1 MSTTWQQRVTAG
13 GATATLVI
21 GVVAASAG
29 SASAA
34 ARPHVGTGAVAIHQ
48 TNLVSDQAGVAPV
61 TDPSLVNPWGMS
73 FGTGATPSPVWVSDN
88 GSDSTTLYRG
98 ATRPPTAA
106 KVPLTVTIP
115 WGAPTG
121 QVFNTSATDFVVS
134 SGAASGAA
142 KFIFAS
148 ETGYITGWSP
158 SVPAAG
164 STVAQTAVHI
174 PSAVF
179 KGLAVA
185 TFQGAQY
192 LYAADFH
199 NGKIDV
205 FNNAFKQQKWG
216 ATAFKDILLP
226 KGYAPFN
233 IQELRGALYVSYAQQ
248 DAAKHDDAARLG
260 RGWVDVYTNGGKL
273 IKRLVKKGV
282 LDSPWGLAIAPEGW
296 GKYTG
301 ALLVGNFGN
310 GRIHAYNARTG
321 KFVGALFDSNGKVLS
336 IDGLWGLMVGNGV
349 AGDAQSV
356 LFTAGPDH
364 EAHGL
369 YGELTAS

>member
-1 MSTTWQQRVTAG
+1 MSSTWHKRITAG
-13 GATATLVI
+13 GATATLVL
-21 GVVAASAG
+21 GAVAASAG
-29 SASAA
+29 SASATAGPRA
-34 ARPHVGTGAVAIHQ
+34 ATGAVAIHQ
-48 TNLVSDQAGVAPV
+48 TNLVSDLAGVAPV
-61 TDPSLVNPWGMS
+61 TDAGLVNPWGMS
-73 FGTGATPSPVWVSDN
+73 FGTGATPSPVWVSNN
-88 GSDSTTLYRG
+88 GSDTSTLYRG
-98 ATRPPTAA
+98 ATTPPTAA

-115 WGAPTG
+115 WGEPTG

-148 ETGYITGWSP
+148 ESGYITGWNP
-158 SVPAAG
+158 TVPAAG
-164 STVAQTAVHI
+164 STAAQTAAYV

-179 KGLAVA
+179 KGLALA
-185 TFQGAQY
+185 TSGGAQY

-199 NGKIDV
+199 NNKIDV
-205 FNNAFKQQKWG
+205 FNNAFKLQKWG
-216 ATAFKDILLP
+216 ATAFKDGLLP

-233 IQELRGALYVSYAQQ
+233 VQLLRGALYVTYAVQ

-260 RGWVDVYTNGGKL
+260 RGWVDVYTAGGKL
-273 IKRLVKKGV
+273 IKRLVKQGV
-282 LDSPWGLAIAPEGW
+282 LDSPWGLTIAPAGW
-296 GKYTG
+296 GRYTG

-321 KFVGALFDSNGKVLS
+321 KFVGTLFDGNGKVLS
-336 IDGLWGLMVGNGV
+336 IDGLWGLMGGNGV
-349 AGDAQSV
+349 SGDLQSV

-369 YGELTAS
+369 YGELTAG

>member
-13 GATATLVI
+13 GATAALVV
-21 GVVAASAG
+21 GTVAASAG
-29 SASAA
+29 TASAA
-34 ARPHVGTGAVAIHQ
+34 AGPAAATGAVAIHQ
-48 TNLVSDQAGVAPV
+48 TNLVSDQPGVAAV

-73 FGTGATPSPVWVSDN
+73 FGTGATPTPVWVSDN

-98 ATRPPTAA
+98 ATRPPTGA

-158 SVPAAG
+158 NVPAAG
-164 STVAQTAVHI
+164 STAAQTAVHI
-174 PSAVF
+174 AGAVF

-216 ATAFKDILLP
+216 AAAFRDVLLP

-233 IQELRGALYVSYAQQ
+233 IQALRGALYVTYAKQ
-248 DAAKHDDAARLG
+248 DADKHDDAARLG
-260 RGWVDVYTNGGKL
+260 RGWVDVYTNSGKL

-282 LDSPWGLAIAPEGW
+282 LDSPWGLAIAPAGW

-321 KFVGALFDSNGKVLS
+321 KFVGTIFDGNGKVLS
-336 IDGLWGLMVGNGV
+336 IDGLWGLMAGNGV
-349 AGDAQSV
+349 SGDVQSV
-356 LFTAGPDH
+356 LFTAGPSH